1 MALVELE
8 DGNGYIVEA
17 NLPFVA
23 PVDDDARDGG
33 ENVEVGGG
41 ELLEKL
47 DGSELVESVSPEE
60 RDVGEVYFRVVHQ
73 GGLLVRVAPS
83 LDAEPLSEHN
93 LKSATADNSN
103 GSSAKNDSNGSSIG
117 SRSIWNTKMV
127 SAETPVVLPAG
138 STFRGIEVLR
148 PAGSDATFVQLRDPD
163 G

>member
-103 GSSAKNDSNGSSIG
+103 GSSTKNDDRSSIG
-117 SRSIWNTKMV
+117 SSSIWNKMV
-127 SAETPVVLPAG
+127 SAETPVVLLAG

>member
-103 GSSAKNDSNGSSIG
+103 GSSTNNDDRSSIG
-117 SRSIWNTKMV
+117 SSSIWNKMV
-127 SAETPVVLPAG
+127 SAETPVVLLAG

-148 PAGSDATFVQLRDPD
+148 PAGRDATFVQLRDPD